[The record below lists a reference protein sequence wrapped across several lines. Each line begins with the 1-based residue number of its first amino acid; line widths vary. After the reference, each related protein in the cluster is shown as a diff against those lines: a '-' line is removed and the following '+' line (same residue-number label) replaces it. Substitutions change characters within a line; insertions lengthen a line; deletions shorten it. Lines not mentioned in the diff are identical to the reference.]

1 MIKYL
6 SHREINQEKWD
17 KCIRDS
23 VNCLVY
29 AYSWYLDIV
38 SPGWDALIEN
48 DYESVFPL
56 SSNRKF
62 GINYIYQPY
71 FAQQLGIFSRNLL
84 TEGLVDRFLQAIPPK
99 FYFIEIQLNTLNK
112 VDSSRYRCLKRIN
125 HELDLINSY
134 EYIFANYD
142 QNTRRNIKKAQQE
155 NLILRRK
162 VDPDE
167 LITLFRE
174 NYGKKEVRLHY
185 LHYDILRRLID
196 FCLKYTFSTIT
207 GAFLPDGTICAGAFF
222 LKDESHIIFQLAAS
236 NSTAR
241 ENGAMFLLV
250 DSFIR
255 ENAGQPFILDF
266 EGSND
271 KNVARFYKGFGAKE
285 IHYSQITINRL
296 PGVISKVVNFIKKH
310 RDS

>member
-1 MIKYL
+1 MINYV
-6 SHREINQEKWD
+6 SHREINKEKWD
-17 KCIRDS
+17 KCITDS
-23 VNCLVY
+23 VNRLVY

-38 SPGWDALIEN
+38 SPEWDALIEN
-48 DYESVFPL
+48 NYESVFPL
-56 SSNRKF
+56 TANRKF

-71 FAQQLGIFSRNLL
+71 FTQQLGIFSRNLL
-84 TEGLVDRFLQAIPPK
+84 SEALVDRFLQAIPRK
-99 FYFIEIQLNTLNK
+99 FNFVEIHLNTLNK
-112 VDSSRYRCLKRIN
+112 VDTSRYNCMERLN

-134 EYIFANYD
+134 EGIFANYD
-142 QNTRRNIKKAQQE
+142 QNTRRNIKKAQKE
-155 NLILRRK
+155 DLILRRK

-174 NYGKKEVRLHY
+174 NYGKKEVRLQY
-185 LHYDILRRLID
+185 RQYDTLRRLINY
-196 FCLKYTFSTIT
+196 CMKNTFSTIT
-207 GAFLPDGTICAGAFF
+207 GVFLADGTICAGAFF
-222 LKDESHIIFQLAAS
+222 LKDEARVIFQFAAS
-236 NSTAR
+236 DSKAR

-285 IHYSQITINRL
+285 IHYYQVTIDRL
-296 PGVISKVVNFIKKH
+296 PRSISKVVNFVKKH